1 MNQGKIN
8 TILSFILSGIIL
20 FLMYSV
26 YEDHQ
31 VLNESNKHLK
41 KVVQIIITDK
51 INAERKKEIH
61 QNQESNT
68 SEATK
73 LYYENFELYETLLE
87 NKSKE
92 VLTVEVSKSIVTY
105 YLKNGIEY
113 LNVVRNKSQTQ
124 PWDMWMRLDYLP
136 KYLLEKEISLN
147 KTLDQNNFYVQLL
160 KTALN
165 PKARNADK
173 INLFYESNK
182 TVLFAAISLENYES
196 LSYFVEALIASYD
209 NIKAT
214 PDHES
219 ILEKLNLEADK
230 VYQIE
235 GIKEIYP
242 DLYENYQ
249 KISGTSQ
256 TNRSWDKEYIK
267 WFNEWINTFWIR
279 RYKEKNSETVY
290 NILVE
295 IQTHYAMAYRNIEQ
309 E

>member
-1 MNQGKIN
+1 MNQDKSK
-8 TILSFILSGIIL
+8 TIPTLILSGIIL
-20 FLMYSV
+20 YLMYSI
-26 YEDHQ
+26 YEDYQ

-41 KVVQIIITDK
+41 KITQIINSDK
-51 INAERKKEIH
+51 INTERKKELL

-87 NKSKE
+87 NKNNE
-92 VLTVEVSKSIVTY
+92 ALTSEASKSIVSY

-113 LNVVRNKSQTQ
+113 LNIVRNQSQTQ

-147 KTLDQNNFYVQLL
+147 KTLDKNNIYVQLL
-160 KTALN
+160 TTALN

-182 TVLFAAISLENYES
+182 TVLFAAISLEKYES

-214 PDHES
+214 PDHEI

-242 DLYENYQ
+242 DVYENYQ
-249 KISGTSQ
+249 KISGTYQ